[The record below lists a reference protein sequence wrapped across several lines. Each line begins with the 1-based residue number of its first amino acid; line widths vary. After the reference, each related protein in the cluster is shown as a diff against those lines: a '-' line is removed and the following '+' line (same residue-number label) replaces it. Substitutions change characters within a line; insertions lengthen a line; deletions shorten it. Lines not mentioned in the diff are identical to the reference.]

1 MKKLIIT
8 ALCATVFTTF
18 LLPCNSFAIFE
29 QSFSLP
35 IEGGSIY
42 AKMINSYF
50 KEFVSNSLYQTLLKA
65 GFLLAFFLA
74 IFKFGFSFSAPWKS
88 FLAYIMCFLL
98 IVMPLPGAG
107 KSLPVVLLDSLD
119 NLTNSIIIKLGHLPT
134 FAGQGIM
141 LTVMNEYAKN
151 YAYARNAYWSGKD
164 GLQYCYEKY
173 KQMKAREGG
182 EIKSI
187 SAMTESD
194 WAEAGNSFIPEQI
207 KYIRVD
213 TGSYT
218 SCAELYRNVVESLRR
233 NYIDGINKYIE
244 QAQKVGV
251 PVNSADGNRKTLSQ
265 YAAELKNSINNSNIN
280 QFLEGA
286 MSYAR
291 QHPEAEAQAGR
302 TVGLWDVVKG
312 VWNSLTTSSG
322 IQSLIMLIPRLL
334 IASAGVAAL
343 WFFDYYVYHI
353 GILIKTLAAIGLAI
367 GVLYYAFLGRFD
379 MILSSMGAWMWA
391 NGTYILSSIL
401 MSNFWDRVDGQLGS
415 IVLFV
420 LGQPG
425 PLTDALFML
434 GMSLA
439 FYTALTG
446 IVTWQGV
453 GLALHIPSLSTAVAP
468 LAFYRGGGGNPPSSS
483 SGTRATRPP
492 EPPRM
497 RR

>member
-1 MKKLIIT
+1 MQKLIIFT
-8 ALCATVFTTF
+8 LLATVFTTF
-18 LLPCNSFAIFE
+18 FLPHNSFAIFE

-74 IFKFGFSFSAPWKS
+74 IFKFGFNFSAPWKS

-119 NLTNSIIIKLGHLPT
+119 DLTNSIIIKLGHSPT

-141 LTVMNEYAKN
+141 LTAMNEYAKN
-151 YAYARNAYWSGKD
+151 YAYARNTYWSGKD

-173 KQMKAREGG
+173 KQKKMREGG
-182 EIKSI
+182 EVKSI
-187 SAMTESD
+187 SAMTASD
-194 WAEAGNSFIPEQI
+194 WAEAGNSNVPLQKE
-207 KYIRVD
+207 YTRVD
-213 TGSYT
+213 KGSYI
-218 SCAELYRNVVESLRR
+218 SCNELYRKTVESLRD
-233 NYIDGINKYIE
+233 NYIEGVDRYIE

-251 PVNSADGNRKTLSQ
+251 PVNSADGNRKTLNQ

-286 MSYAR
+286 MSYAK
-291 QHPEAEAQAGR
+291 QHPEAEAQSGR
-302 TVGLWDVVKG
+302 TVGFWDVVKG
-312 VWNSLTTSSG
+312 VRNSLTTSSG
-322 IQSLIMLIPRLL
+322 LQSIIMLVPRLL
-334 IASAGVAAL
+334 IASAGVSAL

-353 GILIKTLAAIGLAI
+353 GIVIKTLAALGIAI

-379 MILSSMGAWMWA
+379 MLLLGTGAWMWA
-391 NGTYILSSIL
+391 NGTYILSSML
-401 MSNFWDRVDGQLGS
+401 MSNFWDRADGQIGS

-439 FYTALTG
+439 FYSALTG
-446 IVTWQGV
+446 ILTWRGV
-453 GLALHIPSLSTAVAP
+453 GLSLKVPGAADTLIAPAVGK
-468 LAFYRGGGGNPPSSS
+468 LLFRK
-483 SGTRATRPP
+483 
-492 EPPRM
+492 
-497 RR
+497 

>member
-1 MKKLIIT
+1 MKKLIIIT
-8 ALCATVFTTF
+8 LIATIFTTF
-18 LLPCNSFAIFE
+18 FLPHNSFAIFE

-42 AKMINSYF
+42 AKMVNSYF
-50 KEFVSNSLYQTLLKA
+50 KEFVGNSLYQSLLKA
-65 GFLLAFFLA
+65 GFLLMFFLA
-74 IFKFGFSFSAPWKS
+74 IFKFGFNFSAPWKG
-88 FLAYIMCFLL
+88 FLVYVMGFLL
-98 IVMPLPGAG
+98 LIMPLPGTG

-119 NLTNSIIIKLGHLPT
+119 DLTNSIIIKLGHSPT

-173 KQMKAREGG
+173 KQKKMREGG
-182 EIKSI
+182 EVKSV

-194 WAEAGNSFIPEQI
+194 WVEAGNSNVPSQEE
-207 KYIRVD
+207 YAGVD
-213 TGSYT
+213 KGSYT
-218 SCAELYRNVVESLRR
+218 SCNELYRKTVASLRD
-233 NYIDGINKYIE
+233 NYINGVDRYIE

-251 PVNSADGNRKTLSQ
+251 PVNSADGNRKTLNQ

-286 MSYAR
+286 MSYAK
-291 QHPEAEAQAGR
+291 QHPEAEAQSGR
-302 TVGLWDVVKG
+302 TVGLRDVVKG
-312 VWNSLTTSSG
+312 VWNSLRTSSG
-322 IQSLIMLIPRLL
+322 LQSLIMIVPRFL
-334 IASAGVAAL
+334 IASAGVSAL

-353 GILIKTLAAIGLAI
+353 GIVIKTLAALGIAI

-379 MILSSMGAWMWA
+379 MLLLGTGAWMWA

-401 MSNFWDRVDGQLGS
+401 MSNFWDRVDGQIGS

-439 FYTALTG
+439 FYSALTG
-446 IVTWQGV
+446 ILTWRGV
-453 GLALHIPSLSTAVAP
+453 GLSLKLPGAADTLIAPAVGK
-468 LAFYRGGGGNPPSSS
+468 LLFRK
-483 SGTRATRPP
+483 
-492 EPPRM
+492 
-497 RR
+497 

>member
-1 MKKLIIT
+1 MQKLIIVT
-8 ALCATVFTTF
+8 LLATIFTTF

-50 KEFVSNSLYQTLLKA
+50 KEFVGNSLYQALLKA

-74 IFKFGFSFSAPWKS
+74 IFKFGFGFSAPWKG
-88 FLAYIMCFLL
+88 FLAYVMGFLL

-107 KSLPVVLLDSLD
+107 KSLPIALLDSLD
-119 NLTNSIIIKLGHLPT
+119 NITNSIIIKLGHSPT
-134 FAGQGIM
+134 FAGQGVM

-151 YAYARNAYWSGKD
+151 YAYARNSYWAGKD

-173 KQMKAREGG
+173 KQKKMREGG
-182 EIKSI
+182 EVKSV

-194 WAEAGNSFIPEQI
+194 WADAGDSNVPLQW

-218 SCAELYRNVVESLRR
+218 SCAELYRKTIESLRN
-233 NYIDGINKYIE
+233 NYIQGVGRYIE
-244 QAQKVGV
+244 QAQKAGV
-251 PVNSADGNRKTLSQ
+251 PVDSSDGNRKTLSQ
-265 YAAELKNSINNSNIN
+265 YATELKNSINNNNMN
-280 QFLEGA
+280 QFLQGA

-291 QHPEAEAQAGR
+291 QHPEAEAQSGR
-302 TVGLWDVVKG
+302 SVGLWDVVKG

-322 IQSLIMLIPRLL
+322 IQSLIMIVPRLL
-334 IASAGVAAL
+334 IASAGVTAL

-353 GILIKTLAAIGLAI
+353 GIVIKTLAALGIAV

-379 MILSSMGAWMWA
+379 MLLLGTGAWMWA
-391 NGTYILSSIL
+391 NGTYILSSML

-434 GMSLA
+434 GMSFA
-439 FYTALTG
+439 FYSALTG
-446 IVTWQGV
+446 IVTWQGI
-453 GLALHIPSLSTAVAP
+453 GLSIHMPSPGTALIP
-468 LAFYRGGGGNPPSSS
+468 LAFMRNFPPGGGPGGG
-483 SGTRATRPP
+483 SGAKSMGKSK
-492 EPPRM
+492 E
-497 RR
+497 

>member
-1 MKKLIIT
+1 MKKLIIVT
-8 ALCATVFTTF
+8 LITTIFTTF
-18 LLPCNSFAIFE
+18 FLPHNSFAIFE

-42 AKMINSYF
+42 AKMVNSYF
-50 KEFVSNSLYQTLLKA
+50 KEFVSNSLYQSLLKA
-65 GFLLAFFLA
+65 GFLLMFFLA
-74 IFKFGFSFSAPWKS
+74 IFKFGFNFSAPWKG
-88 FLAYIMCFLL
+88 FLVYVMGFLL
-98 IVMPLPGAG
+98 LVMPLPGAG

-119 NLTNSIIIKLGHLPT
+119 DLTNSIIIKLGHSPT

-141 LTVMNEYAKN
+141 LTTMNEYAKN
-151 YAYARNAYWSGKD
+151 YAYARNAYWAGKD

-173 KQMKAREGG
+173 KQKKMREGG
-182 EIKSI
+182 EVKSI

-194 WAEAGNSFIPEQI
+194 WAEAGNSNVPSQEE
-207 KYIRVD
+207 YTRVD
-213 TGSYT
+213 KGSYI
-218 SCAELYRNVVESLRR
+218 SCNELYKKTVAFLRDNYVEGVDR
-233 NYIDGINKYIE
+233 YIE

-251 PVNSADGNRKTLSQ
+251 PINSADGNRKTLSQ

-291 QHPEAEAQAGR
+291 QHPEAEAQSGR

-312 VWNSLTTSSG
+312 VWNSLITSSG
-322 IQSLIMLIPRLL
+322 LQSLIMLVPRLL
-334 IASAGVAAL
+334 IASAGVSAL

-353 GILIKTLAAIGLAI
+353 GIVIKTLAALGIAIGL
-367 GVLYYAFLGRFD
+367 LYYAFLGRFD
-379 MILSSMGAWMWA
+379 MLLLGTGAWMWA
-391 NGTYILSSIL
+391 NGTYILSSML
-401 MSNFWDRVDGQLGS
+401 MSNFWDRVDGQIGS

-439 FYTALTG
+439 FYSALTG
-446 IVTWQGV
+446 ILTWRGV
-453 GLALHIPSLSTAVAP
+453 GLSLKLPGAADTLIAPALGKLI
-468 LAFYRGGGGNPPSSS
+468 FRK
-483 SGTRATRPP
+483 
-492 EPPRM
+492 
-497 RR
+497 

>member
-1 MKKLIIT
+1 MKKLIIIT
-8 ALCATVFTTF
+8 LIATIFTTF
-18 LLPCNSFAIFE
+18 FLPHNSFAIFE

-42 AKMINSYF
+42 AKMVNSYF
-50 KEFVSNSLYQTLLKA
+50 KEFVSNSLYQSLLKA
-65 GFLLAFFLA
+65 GFLLMFFLA
-74 IFKFGFSFSAPWKS
+74 IFKFGFNFSAPWKS
-88 FLAYIMCFLL
+88 FLVYIMGFLL
-98 IVMPLPGAG
+98 LVMPLPGTR

-119 NLTNSIIIKLGHLPT
+119 DLTNSIIIKLGHSPT

-151 YAYARNAYWSGKD
+151 YAYARNAYWLGKD

-173 KQMKAREGG
+173 KQKKMREG
-182 EIKSI
+182 EEVKSI

-194 WAEAGNSFIPEQI
+194 WAEAGNSNLLLQWR
-207 KYIRVD
+207 YIRVN
-213 TGSYT
+213 TSSYA
-218 SCAELYRNVVESLRR
+218 SCNKLYKSVLESLRN
-233 NYIDGINKYIE
+233 NYIIGVDRYIE

-251 PVNSADGNRKTLSQ
+251 PVNSADGNRKTLNQ

-286 MSYAR
+286 MSYAK
-291 QHPEAEAQAGR
+291 QHPEAEAQSGR
-302 TVGLWDVVKG
+302 TVGLRDVVKG

-322 IQSLIMLIPRLL
+322 LQSLIMLVPRLL
-334 IASAGVAAL
+334 IASAGVSAL

-353 GILIKTLAAIGLAI
+353 GIVIKTLAALGIAI

-379 MILSSMGAWMWA
+379 MLLLGTGAWMWA

-401 MSNFWDRVDGQLGS
+401 MSNFWDRVDGQIGS

-439 FYTALTG
+439 FYSALTG
-446 IVTWQGV
+446 ILTWRGV
-453 GLALHIPSLSTAVAP
+453 GLSLKLPGAADTLIAPAVGK
-468 LAFYRGGGGNPPSSS
+468 LIFRK
-483 SGTRATRPP
+483 
-492 EPPRM
+492 
-497 RR
+497 